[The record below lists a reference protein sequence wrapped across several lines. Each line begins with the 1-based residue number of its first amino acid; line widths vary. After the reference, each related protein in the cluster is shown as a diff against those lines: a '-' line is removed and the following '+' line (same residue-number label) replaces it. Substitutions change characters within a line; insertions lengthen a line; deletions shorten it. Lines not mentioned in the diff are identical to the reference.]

1 MTSRRK
7 QKNGQNK
14 IIIAILSLLIVAAV
28 AVCTVTVT
36 ALAGHFS
43 APDTQP
49 SASST
54 QSTASEPQPVVK
66 TSTAT
71 IAATGDLLMHEPII
85 KNAV

>member
-1 MTSRRK
+1 MTELFLLKLGGKCGIVYMNLVIFFLKRRKEMTSRRK

-36 ALAGHFS
+36 ELAGHFS

-49 SASST
+49 
-54 QSTASEPQPVVK
+54 
-66 TSTAT
+66 
-71 IAATGDLLMHEPII
+71 
-85 KNAV
+85 